1 MVQRRRGGRAPARW
15 FQVATCLAVGS
26 LVSHAAALA
35 LNEPAGGQVL
45 FGAWLQTDSQT
56 PAQFNAALGPGYNAS
71 VMQISQNIPLDPY
84 NYVTGGGGIG
94 PEELIEFTTT
104 DAAVFLT
111 VYPINGL
118 LNITPNDYT
127 LLGNQLLN
135 YTENYNRS
143 VFLRFAPEMNGN
155 WNIYGLQ
162 PLMYT
167 MVWVQMYQAIKLI
180 APKVAIVWA
189 PNTGQGYPYSMALP
203 TNATEA
209 AALDTNADGAFTYA
223 DSPFA
228 PYWPGPEYV
237 DWVGLSV
244 YWKGPN
250 SENVNA
256 DIPDG
261 YCYDALYNYNSNNG
275 QESPDPWYDTYCA
288 NTTNQ
293 ACMFAESG
301 AAYHDEITGYQG
313 VSQVSLKQ
321 SWWQG
326 CLTNASFFESFPRM
340 KLMMQFE
347 FQKNESDSGASDH
360 RDYRLTNN
368 SEVLSA
374 FQTDLANASSLYT
387 WANYRTIPTSNPSIV
402 TATQV
407 FTTTD
412 AAGSVVTATSVVT
425 TSVFSFVTVRNT
437 QTAFPSLFGNTHSS
451 AVRAMV
457 TSLAMFATTCG
468 VVLGGTIFLL
478 RL

>member
-1 MVQRRRGGRAPARW
+1 
-15 FQVATCLAVGS
+15 
-26 LVSHAAALA
+26 
-35 LNEPAGGQVL
+35 
-45 FGAWLQTDSQT
+45 
-56 PAQFNAALGPGYNAS
+56 
-71 VMQISQNIPLDPY
+71 
-84 NYVTGGGGIG
+84 
-94 PEELIEFTTT
+94 
-104 DAAVFLT
+104 
-111 VYPINGL
+111 
-118 LNITPNDYT
+118 
-127 LLGNQLLN
+127 
-135 YTENYNRS
+135 
-143 VFLRFAPEMNGN
+143 
-155 WNIYGLQ
+155 
-162 PLMYT
+162 MYT

-189 PNTGQGYPYSMALP
+189 PNTGQGFVPSPLSRSYHALELKHTNFFLSRYPYSMALP

-321 SWWQG
+321 SW
-326 CLTNASFFESFPRM
+326 
-340 KLMMQFE
+340 
-347 FQKNESDSGASDH
+347 
-360 RDYRLTNN
+360 Y
-368 SEVLSA
+368 VL
-374 FQTDLANASSLYT
+374 
-387 WANYRTIPTSNPSIV
+387 
-402 TATQV
+402 
-407 FTTTD
+407 
-412 AAGSVVTATSVVT
+412 
-425 TSVFSFVTVRNT
+425 
-437 QTAFPSLFGNTHSS
+437 
-451 AVRAMV
+451 
-457 TSLAMFATTCG
+457 
-468 VVLGGTIFLL
+468 VVLHHTLGSAI
-478 RL
+478 